1 MHLIFLVVFIVFVV
15 IIVIIIVVVSI
26 FVMAIIVVVIIISI
40 FWLVIST
47 GRITTKPYPRVETDT
62 AIFSYEGVSIVAAVS
77 SMITRVITRNVNL
90 SPNWRFEFRA
100 LDFCKKRTFE
110 YLWFLLDNSDIKCDL
125 IAYFCVTM
133 V

>member
-1 MHLIFLVVFIVFVV
+1 MHLIFLIVFIVFVV

-47 GRITTKPYPRVETDT
+47 GRITTIPYARVETDT

-77 SMITRVITRNVNL
+77 SMITRIITRNVNF
-90 SPNWRFEFRA
+90 SPNWRFEFRT
-100 LDFCKKRTFE
+100 LNFCKKRTIE
-110 YLWFLLDNSDIKCDL
+110 YYTLVLKPKVLSQ
-125 IAYFCVTM
+125 Y
-133 V
+133 